1 MVGLAG
7 DQALELGDGE
17 LDRSAEVGGDA
28 PLRALQ
34 ILEGEVRILGAVAD
48 DDQPWPPAHQLVQAE
63 ILEVAAVAQ
72 LEKPVVLVWPNGST
86 VLKPGQTWFGSQNG
100 GRSRPKFGSQ

>member
-28 PLRALQ
+28 ALRALQ
-34 ILEGEVRILGAVAD
+34 ILEGKVRVLGAVSD

-72 LEKPVVLVWPNGST
+72 LDEPAVFMVP
-86 VLKPGQTWFGSQNG
+86 Q
-100 GRSRPKFGSQ
+100 R